1 MSEPHS
7 DLESSESMTS
17 KVLERCREHG
27 FALAGVCDAAI
38 SKHVEEVREWIARGA
53 HGSMA
58 WLETR
63 MDERLDPEVYLPGAR
78 SIICVADRY
87 HDGTREPGDPM
98 APPKGRVARY
108 AQGRDYHK
116 VIKKRLVTIAKV
128 LQAEHPD
135 HDFRPC
141 VDTAPLL
148 EREHAMRAGLGLVG
162 KNTLLIEPGVGSW
175 MLLGAIVTT
184 LPLAATPPRIDRPDP
199 CGSCTRCIDACPTQA
214 ISPFSVDASRC
225 IAYTTIEHRGEVD
238 PELADRTGPWLFGCD
253 VCQEACPHG
262 NRNPRRGLPPV
273 NPAYESR
280 HQSFDLLEVLGWNE
294 ERSLEL
300 LAGTAARRATLAMW
314 KRNALVCAADAL
326 IERPEGPGSQALRD
340 RIIAISTDETEDDI
354 VRRAARRT
362 MEKLGLSETVQ
373 VPGA

>member
-1 MSEPHS
+1 MSEQEPVADS
-7 DLESSESMTS
+7 PESMTA
-17 KVLERCREHG
+17 KVLERCRDHG
-27 FALAGVCDAAI
+27 FALAGVCDAEPTA
-38 SKHVEEVREWIARGA
+38 HPEAVRDWIARGA

-58 WLETR
+58 WLEAR
-63 MDERLDPEVYLPGAR
+63 IDERLDPDVYVPGAS

-87 HDGTREPGDPM
+87 HDGQHEARDPE
-98 APPKGRVARY
+98 ASPRGRVARY

-116 VIKKRLVTIAKV
+116 VIKKRLVSIAKV
-128 LQAEHPD
+128 LQTEHSD
-135 HDFRPC
+135 HQFRPC

-162 KNTLLIEPGVGSW
+162 KHTLLIEPGVGSW

-184 LPLAATPPRIDRPDP
+184 LPLAPTPRIDRPDP
-199 CGSCTRCIDACPTQA
+199 CGACTRCIDACPTDA

-225 IAYTTIEHRGEVD
+225 IAYTTIEHRGDVE
-238 PELADRTGPWLFGCD
+238 PELADRTGAWLFGCD

-262 NRNPRRGLPPV
+262 DRSPRRGLPAV
-273 NPAYESR
+273 NPAYETR
-280 HQSFDLLEVLGWNE
+280 HDSFDLLDVLGWTP

-326 IERPEGPGSQALRD
+326 AEKPEGPGSEALRA
-340 RIIAISTDETEDDI
+340 RIIEISTDEAEDDI

-362 MEKLGLSETVQ
+362 MESLGMSG
-373 VPGA
+373 PGRTPVD